1 VRRFSE
7 IGQEGL
13 RRDDPG
19 AAVDEFVRERIVLSN
34 LEWKGGTRG
43 GKGVAGLED
52 VVGRDGYVEFMR
64 KWTEDFDDL
73 VVEPEEFIDADED
86 RVVVITRQSGTGKGS
101 GIRVQMRT
109 GWVLTLEARRITRV
123 DLFIEPNDALQAAG
137 LRE

>member
-1 VRRFSE
+1 
-7 IGQEGL
+7 
-13 RRDDPG
+13 
-19 AAVDEFVRERIVLSN
+19 LSGR
-34 LEWKGGTRG
+34 GGTRG

-86 RVVVITRQSGTGKGS
+86 RVVVITSASGTGKGS